1 MKTNTLE
8 STPRGGPSPPQPP
21 PAPEFLQ
28 SDAGKWTGPSVP
40 LGAGLSLH
48 EAGVGGACKE
58 QTRPWASLA
67 GRGWPTCAHLTGR
80 DGDCGKAGGRAQL
93 PPWARRWAAED
104 QTPALQGLPTHCH
117 QQGARRALLLQ

>member
-48 EAGVGGACKE
+48 EAGVGGGMQGADK
-58 QTRPWASLA
+58 AL
-67 GRGWPTCAHLTGR
+67 
-80 DGDCGKAGGRAQL
+80 GKPG
-93 PPWARRWAAED
+93 WARMAHVCPLDR
-104 QTPALQGLPTHCH
+104 PG
-117 QQGARRALLLQ
+117 R